1 MSAPIQPPSK
11 KPKKDSHIRQ
21 REFKRKTALRDAQIN
36 RNKHNLKYLLVT
48 NPYTDGMERNF
59 KVTASEENRQMIS
72 ALGLEI
78 PMNPDTP
85 PFHPMQCIYTNQLV
99 SWDINHDGDLS
110 VYNLGDA
117 GPAILQMHMM
127 ELNEE
132 RVLPHFSTR
141 VKVANLQHFNRLLEQ
156 PTFNILR
163 KKCPST
169 TSLLSTTW
177 GVIHALPILSAF

>member
-1 MSAPIQPPSK
+1 MRLVLLDCTTCMVSLYYLYVLIVQLVLNFSTNCTTNNLLYILSSPARSPSTMSAPIQPPSK

-99 SWDINHDGDLS
+99 S
-110 VYNLGDA
+110 
-117 GPAILQMHMM
+117 
-127 ELNEE
+127 
-132 RVLPHFSTR
+132 
-141 VKVANLQHFNRLLEQ
+141 
-156 PTFNILR
+156 
-163 KKCPST
+163 
-169 TSLLSTTW
+169 
-177 GVIHALPILSAF
+177 